1 MKTAVILMVLC
12 ATAAADPWPAQV
24 PDGWT
29 EDSGLAATELA
40 QLRSLPQTKNVEATI
55 YVSPARDAQLT
66 LMRWDLKLDHT
77 TRAAIDAFDGG
88 MAQGAAEKATRHVS
102 DERHVVGNQLHGSSI
117 DELNELRVH
126 YERIYGV
133 DKQGVVHMISAIC
146 TARAGALGPCQ
157 DAQRTLTLK
166 IADAAELSSDDD
178 PDSPYQIGV
187 AVGIVF
193 AVLVV
198 VWATRRFRG

>member
-1 MKTAVILMVLC
+1 
-12 ATAAADPWPAQV
+12 
-24 PDGWT
+24 
-29 EDSGLAATELA
+29 
-40 QLRSLPQTKNVEATI
+40 
-55 YVSPARDAQLT
+55 
-66 LMRWDLKLDHT
+66 
-77 TRAAIDAFDGG
+77 
-88 MAQGAAEKATRHVS
+88 
-102 DERHVVGNQLHGSSI
+102 
-117 DELNELRVH
+117 
-126 YERIYGV
+126 
-133 DKQGVVHMISAIC
+133 MISAIC

-198 VWATRRFRG
+198 VWTTRRFRG